1 MSGQVLVKNR
11 RASHEYELLKRYES
25 GLVLTGAEVKSL
37 RHKKAS
43 LAGSY
48 IKLMGNEAWLINAQ
62 INPYQFADNTDYDPK
77 QRRKLLL
84 HRQEIEE
91 LARETAHSSRTIIP
105 LAFILKDNRLKLE
118 LALAK
123 GKKAWDKRRA
133 LKERAQ
139 ERDAARERK
148 WQGR

>member
-1 MSGQVLVKNR
+1 MSSQVLVKNR
-11 RASHEYELLKRYES
+11 RAFHEYELLKRYEA

-37 RHKKAS
+37 RLKRAS

-48 IKLMGNEAWLINAQ
+48 IKLMANEAWLINAQ
-62 INPYQFADNTDYDPK
+62 INPYPFAENSDYDPK
-77 QRRKLLL
+77 RRRKLLL
-84 HRQEIEE
+84 HHQELEE
-91 LARETAHSSRTIIP
+91 LDRETKHSSRTIVP
-105 LAFILKDNRLKLE
+105 LAFILKNNRLKLE

-123 GKKAWDKRRA
+123 GKKAWDKRRD

-139 ERDAARERK
+139 KRDAARERK